1 MDNYGV
7 DRWQASTRN
16 TALTCYD
23 TDVLW
28 SLARLSEG
36 STATEEHVE
45 SPANRAGS
53 VIVVTSSVKTLW
65 TTHVG
70 ALWLGIK
77 AKARVRAAH
86 G

>member
-1 MDNYGV
+1 M
-7 DRWQASTRN
+7 
-16 TALTCYD
+16 
-23 TDVLW
+23 
-28 SLARLSEG
+28 
-36 STATEEHVE
+36 E